1 MKLKLLLMVG
11 CIILTSHLFAQ
22 DVTLSLNIK
31 NRPLVEVFK
40 TIQEESGYRF
50 FYSDDLVDLNKS
62 ISIEVENFGIQEVV
76 DELESQT
83 NLTFRLKE
91 DKLIVVVPAGEV
103 PQSAIV
109 TGNITSEAEPQGL
122 PGVNVVIK
130 GTTTGV
136 ITDFNGNFSI
146 EVPDKYVILQ
156 FSFIGFEPQ
165 DIPVTGKSVVNV
177 VLEENIESIDEIV
190 VTALSIQRSK
200 ESLGYS
206 ITQVGA
212 DEINQAKENNVM
224 NSLAGKVAGLQITTT
239 PSGVDGSTRVVLR
252 GISSLSGNNRPL
264 IVIDGI
270 PVSGGTFGSAGTS
283 SGTDAKDMGDALSDI
298 NPEDVE
304 SMSVLKGAGAS
315 AAYGSRGANGVILI
329 TTKKG
334 TNRKGIGVSVS
345 SNYTVEQ
352 AYMYPELQNEYG
364 QGAFGDYPS
373 NIDAIKGTEPYIWS
387 FGPKMEGQ
395 MLTNYLGE
403 EVPFEAQP
411 NPYKEFYDMGSSLT
425 NTVAFEGGNAETSF
439 RASITNQSSKGIIPS
454 NKLNKQTL
462 NLRGTSKLGKVID
475 LDGKVTYIHH
485 NSENRPYMSE
495 NQSNAGWAFNNMPRN
510 ISLNDLQNNTVDNQ
524 GNELWA
530 WDRTAGNPYWSLE
543 NKKNFDTRDRVQTLL
558 SAKFHILENL
568 TLLTR
573 SGFDFMNRTATEYA
587 AAGSRNEASY
597 KGWYKQGWENNVEW
611 NTDAL
616 LTYKTE
622 LTDDI
627 KMDFNVG
634 GNYRYNQR
642 KGIYQ
647 NGENWRVPDFYTMS
661 NLEKYETS
669 EDFEEK
675 EVWSALG
682 LGQISWKNY
691 LYFDFTL
698 RNDWSSTLPTEDN
711 MNSYFYHSEN
721 LSFLFTEALGIK
733 SSILTSGKLRGSYAK
748 VGNDT
753 GPYNLDNYYEVKQ
766 SQLPYS
772 TGSIANTLANSNLMP
787 ENTFSWEVGTNLG
800 FWNNKLEID
809 FTWYDAYTVNQIM
822 KVKTSPSTG
831 WGDRWINAGELSN
844 KGFELQINGTPIDN
858 AEGLRWDVTF
868 NVSKNISEV
877 VSLYEDEYQ
886 TVENVVLKTSVMD
899 WAIIEARVGGTF
911 GEIYGVDYAR
921 DESGNVLVD
930 NSGYGM
936 KGEYKLLGDINPDFI
951 GGLSNH
957 FSYKNINLSFLIDY
971 QIGGEYYS
979 HSSLYR
985 DLFGTG
991 VTSLEG
997 REEWYATHEG
1007 RGHFEEIPGV
1017 FPEGYIVQG
1026 VNAETGVPND
1036 KPVQPIF
1043 KHVET
1048 IYNRNIV
1055 ADYIMDAS
1063 NVRLREV
1070 VLGYSF
1076 PEKWLDNTFIARANL
1091 SLVGRN
1097 LFFLYLATD
1106 NIDPEAGFDAGNFGS
1121 AFELN
1126 TMPGTRSYGFN
1137 LNLSF

>member
-1 MKLKLLLMVG
+1 MKLKLLLIVG
-11 CIILTSHLFAQ
+11 CIMFTSYVYAQ

-62 ISIEVENFGIQEVV
+62 ISIKVENVEIQKVV
-76 DELESQT
+76 NELESQT
-83 NLTFRLKE
+83 SITFRLKE

-103 PQSAIV
+103 PQSATLTGKV
-109 TGNITSEAEPQGL
+109 TSKAEPQGL

-136 ITDFNGNFSI
+136 ITDFDGNFTL

-165 DIPVTGKSVVNV
+165 DVPVTGQSTVNV
-177 VLEENIESIDEIV
+177 VLKENIESIDEVV

-200 ESLGYS
+200 QSLGYS
-206 ITQVGA
+206 ITQVGGE
-212 DEINQAKENNVM
+212 EISTAKENNVM
-224 NSLAGKVAGLQITTT
+224 NSLAGKVAGLQISTT

-270 PVSGGTFGSAGTS
+270 PVSGGTFGSAGTGG
-283 SGTDAKDMGDALSDI
+283 GTDMGDALSDI

-304 SMSVLKGAGAS
+304 SISVLKGAGAS

-334 TNRKGIGVSVS
+334 TKRKGIGVSVS

-352 AYMYPELQNEYG
+352 ASMYPEMQNVYG

-373 NIDAIKGTEPYIWS
+373 NVQAIKGTEPFIWS

-395 MLTNYLGE
+395 MFTNYMGVE
-403 EVPFEAQP
+403 APFESQP
-411 NPYKEFYDMGSSLT
+411 NPYKEFYEMGTSMQ

-439 RASITNQSSKGIIPS
+439 RASVTDQHSTGIIPN
-454 NKLNKQTL
+454 NKLSKQIL
-462 NLRGTSKLGKVID
+462 NLRGFTKLGKVIE

-485 NSENRPYMSE
+485 NSENRPYLAE
-495 NQSNAGWAFNNMPRN
+495 DVTAAGWAFNNMPRN
-510 ISLNDLQNNTVDNQ
+510 ISLNDLRNNTVDAQ

-530 WDRTAGNPYWSLE
+530 WDRTAGNPYWGLE
-543 NKKNFDTRDRVQTLL
+543 NKKNSDTRDRVQTLL
-558 SAKFHILENL
+558 SAKFNILENL
-568 TLLTR
+568 SLLTR
-573 SGFDFMNRTATEYA
+573 SGFDFMNRTGKSYA
-587 AAGSRNEASY
+587 ASGSKNHSNY
-597 KGWYKQGWENNVEW
+597 KGWYRQGWENNVEW

-616 LTYKTE
+616 LTYKTD

-627 KMDFNVG
+627 KMDFNIG

-647 NGENWRVPDFYTMS
+647 SGENWRVPDFYSMS
-661 NLEKYETS
+661 NLEKYNTS
-669 EDFEEK
+669 EGFNEK

-691 LYFDFTL
+691 LYFDFTV
-698 RNDWSSTLPTEDN
+698 RNDWSSTLPVKNN

-721 LSFLFTEALGIK
+721 LSFLFTEMFDIN
-733 SSILTSGKLRGSYAK
+733 SEILTSGKLRGSYAK

-753 GPYNLDNYYEVKQ
+753 GAYNLDNYYSVGQ

-772 TGSIANTLANSNLMP
+772 TGSMGGTLANSNLKP
-787 ENTFSWEVGTNLG
+787 EETFSWEVGTNLG
-800 FWNNKLEID
+800 FWNNRLEVD

-822 KVKTSPSTG
+822 RVKSAPSTG
-831 WGDRWINAGELSN
+831 WNDRWINSGELSN
-844 KGFELQINGTPIDN
+844 KGFELQINGTAIDN
-858 AEGLRWDVTF
+858 ADGLRWDITL
-868 NVSKNISEV
+868 NMSKNISEV
-877 VSLYEDEYQ
+877 ISLYEDEFQ
-886 TVENVVLKTSVMD
+886 KVENLVLKTSVMD
-899 WAIIEARVGGTF
+899 WAIVEARIGGAF

-921 DESGNVLVD
+921 DENGNKLVD
-930 NSGYGM
+930 NAGYGIR
-936 KGEYKLLGDINPDFI
+936 GDYKLLGDINPDFM
-951 GGLSNH
+951 GGVSNN
-957 FSYKNINLSFLIDY
+957 FSYKNFNLSFLIDM
-971 QIGGEYYS
+971 QFGGEYYS

-985 DLFGTG
+985 DLMGTG
-991 VTSLEG
+991 VTSLKG
-997 REEWYATHEG
+997 REEWYSTHQG
-1007 RGHFEEIPGV
+1007 QGHFLSIPGV
-1017 FPEGYIVQG
+1017 FPDGYIQDG
-1026 VNAETGVPND
+1026 VNVDTGLPND
-1036 KPVQPIF
+1036 IPVQPIYR
-1043 KHVET
+1043 HVET
-1048 IYNRNIV
+1048 LFNRNIV
-1055 ADYIMDAS
+1055 SDYIMDAS

-1070 VLGYSF
+1070 VLGYNL
-1076 PEKWLDNTFIARANL
+1076 PEKWLDNTFIAKANL

-1106 NIDPEAGFDAGNFGS
+1106 NIDPEAGFDAGNFGN